1 MSNDRLRIKLT
12 ATRYDEESVLAM
24 EREVMMTTYAEVVA
38 TNRPKPAVVGYD
50 PAIER
55 ERLVFERER
64 SGKLTGRSG
73 RLREK
78 IGCVQSRRK
87 RRRNIAEN

>member
-1 MSNDRLRIKLT
+1 
-12 ATRYDEESVLAM
+12 
-24 EREVMMTTYAEVVA
+24 MTTYAEVVA
-38 TNRPKPAVVGYD
+38 TGGPKPAVVGYD

-64 SGKLTGRSG
+64 SG

-78 IGCVQSRRK
+78 IGCIESRKKRK
-87 RRRNIAEN
+87 RSSPENRKKQKIDYWLRKSVNMRKMPEHVGRYWSSSRWT